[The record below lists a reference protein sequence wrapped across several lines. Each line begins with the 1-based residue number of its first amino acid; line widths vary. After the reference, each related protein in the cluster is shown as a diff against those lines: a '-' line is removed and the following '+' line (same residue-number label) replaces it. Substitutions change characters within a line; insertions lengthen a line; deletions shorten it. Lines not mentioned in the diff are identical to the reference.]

1 MTAVA
6 GLIQVGAAFVLL
18 LHGARWLLVGSA
30 RMSLALA
37 LPATLHPCL
46 LVTAFAMPMGVL
58 LAVAALIGGPGM
70 AGGGLIGLQ
79 MLLVLLGLGL
89 TAVGQQAPRVTA
101 GDWRDG
107 AALVGATLL
116 LLLLAH
122 DGGLAR
128 WEGVPLLIAAAGYLW
143 LLVLTNTNSDRSP
156 VDRTLRMRVLIAGA
170 AQPIAGVVL
179 LVVASVLMVKG
190 AAQLAPSIGLQPS
203 AAGAFLLSLVAGFAA
218 LRALPQ
224 LSSDRLV
231 ADTSGLLSYV
241 VTALLLNGS
250 IVALLNTGT
259 TTQVLSF
266 DMWVL
271 AAVTLVVLL
280 VLLGSRPLSRV
291 ESSGFAVVY
300 LAYLATLFEPLF
312 SSIR

>member
-18 LHGARWLLVGSA
+18 LHGARWLLVGCA

-37 LPATLHPCL
+37 VPAPLQPCL

-58 LAVAALIGGPGM
+58 LAVAALVGDPGM

-79 MLLVLLGLGL
+79 MLLLLLGLGL
-89 TAVGQQAPRVTA
+89 NRAGQHTPRVTA
-101 GDWRDG
+101 GDRRDV

-116 LLLLAH
+116 LLLLAR
-122 DGGLAR
+122 DGMLAR
-128 WEGVPLLIAAAGYLW
+128 WEGVLLLLATAGYLW
-143 LLVLTNTNSDRSP
+143 LLVLTNTDGGLSP
-156 VDRTLRMRVLIAGA
+156 VDTTLRMRVLISGA

-190 AAQLAPSIGLQPS
+190 AALLAPSIGLQPS
-203 AAGAFLLSLVAGFAA
+203 AAGAFLLSLVAGFAV

-224 LSSDRLV
+224 QGSERLA
-231 ADTSGLLSYV
+231 ADTSGLLAYV

-250 IVALLNTGT
+250 VVALLNTGT
-259 TTQVLSF
+259 ASQVLSF

-291 ESSGFAVVY
+291 ETSGFAVVY

-312 SSIR
+312 SNIR